1 NTATALTNGTASN
14 TVSWYTGEAG
24 TASARSTATARV
36 DQSIDVSYGL
46 RANEE
51 GIRWQV
57 QQIATLAAISMPA
70 TDPDTTARSAAL
82 NDRIRSA
89 LDVPAGTQSIEA
101 IQAELAGAQ
110 TTLKAATDRHKQT
123 NATLS
128 DLLQNVEGVS
138 NEEVAAQI
146 LAMQTTLQASLQ
158 TTAIL
163 YQTSIL
169 KYL

>member
-1 NTATALTNGTASN
+1 M
-14 TVSWYTGEAG
+14 TVSA
-24 TASARSTATARV
+24 
-36 DQSIDVSYGL
+36 
-46 RANEE
+46 
-51 GIRWQV
+51 
-57 QQIATLAAISMPA
+57 P
-70 TDPDTTARSAAL
+70 
-82 NDRIRSA
+82 A

-110 TTLKAATDRHKQT
+110 TTLRAAKDRHQQT

-128 DLLQNVEGVS
+128 DLLQSVEGVS

-146 LAMQTTLQASLQ
+146 LAMQTSLQASLQ

-169 KYL
+169 NYL